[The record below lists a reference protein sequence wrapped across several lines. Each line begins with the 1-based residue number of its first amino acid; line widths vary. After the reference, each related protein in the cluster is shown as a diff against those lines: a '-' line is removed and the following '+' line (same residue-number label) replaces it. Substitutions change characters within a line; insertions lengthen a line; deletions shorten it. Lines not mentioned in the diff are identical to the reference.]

1 MASYDGCEFG
11 QTEDSGLASYAKAYL
26 ATYRMFRDTFGADAP
41 LMIAPE
47 TMTVDS
53 QTLKRYIQPILDE
66 EPGSIYAIAHHLY
79 LGGESSDDPNECAP
93 DSFLMNFMGVK
104 SLAAKNSLR
113 KWQTEFYRG
122 TALQTANVV
131 NNSLVHEDANAYIFW
146 GGVWRAETGNDG
158 MDNGNLL
165 IVGNAATKWPNE
177 KGFLVTGNYYAMRH
191 FSQYVRP
198 GYTRIDLGITGGNL
212 VRGSAFV
219 SPDGNTVVIVLLNN
233 DTAATKVQLPLENY
247 NITRSSVVQSV
258 FTKGYTADMC
268 YKDLGALNANRVLTL
283 PAESATTIVLAR

>member
-1 MASYDGCEFG
+1 
-11 QTEDSGLASYAKAYL
+11 
-26 ATYRMFRDTFGADAP
+26 MFRDTFGADAP

-198 GYTRIDLGITGGNL
+198 GYIRIDLGITGGNL
-212 VRGSAFV
+212 VRGSAYV

-268 YKDLGALNANRVLTL
+268 YKETFAGSIFR
-283 PAESATTIVLAR
+283 P